1 MNTQEQTMK
10 TTWYFQNSD
19 GEFELHDKTEAEAFF
34 IAGKFGWQPSVWY
47 KPWTW
52 NNFYIRG

>member
-1 MNTQEQTMK
+1 MK

-19 GEFELHDKTEAEAFF
+19 GEFELHDKTEEEAFF
-34 IAGKFGWQPSVWY
+34 IAGKFGWTPSVWY